1 MVTPR
6 ADATVDPGP
15 DRVAIPMAQFLAVV
29 VTHALIYGVYE
40 TATKVAD
47 LFG

>member
-6 ADATVDPGP
+6 ADATVDPGT
-15 DRVAIPMAQFLAVV
+15 DRVANPMALFLAVV
-29 VTHALIYGVYE
+29 VNRALIYGVYE